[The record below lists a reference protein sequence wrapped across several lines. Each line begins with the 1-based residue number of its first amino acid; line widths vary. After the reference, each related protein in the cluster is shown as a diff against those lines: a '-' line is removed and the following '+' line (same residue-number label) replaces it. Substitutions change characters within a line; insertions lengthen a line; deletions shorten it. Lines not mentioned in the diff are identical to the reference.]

1 MTANRSGMAILLVV
15 SFAFI
20 TAIVLFVLI
29 TSGTNVMSQN
39 KLTLYNL
46 QAHYLAQSAI
56 QHQKLKLQHLPLET
70 YTAISQGVDPY
81 IAPYGAPI
89 VNSTRRAITDFSG
102 DNKGTYDPN
111 YSLFAAS
118 DPPDTS
124 SPIRGRYKLISLE
137 LEATQIRYGHD
148 AYIIKV
154 LGEVSADHRTD
165 FPFIEELTER
175 VFVSRA
181 GG

>member
-1 MTANRSGMAILLVV
+1 MTTNRSGMAILLVV

-29 TSGTNVMSQN
+29 TSGTSVMSQN

-81 IAPYGAPI
+81 EMII
-89 VNSTRRAITDFSG
+89 DSTRRAITDFSG
-102 DNKGTYDPN
+102 ENRGTYDPD

-118 DPPDTS
+118 DPSDTS
-124 SPIRGRYKLISLE
+124 SPIRGRYRLISLE
-137 LEATQIRYGHD
+137 LEATQVRYGHD

-154 LGEVSADHRTD
+154 VGEVSADHRTD
-165 FPFIEELTER
+165 FPFNEELTER